1 VQESPLAR
9 SKKLPEVIALLPELG
24 GDARALL
31 DALREKRVAGFHAK
45 LIEEAEDAWSAAG
58 LLDPRTASDAS
69 ACHEAMQRRLE
80 PELRAGAVT
89 LEEVARLAD
98 WWWRAVERGER
109 SGSA

>member
-1 VQESPLAR
+1 
-9 SKKLPEVIALLPELG
+9 
-24 GDARALL
+24 
-31 DALREKRVAGFHAK
+31 
-45 LIEEAEDAWSAAG
+45 
-58 LLDPRTASDAS
+58 
-69 ACHEAMQRRLE
+69 MQRRLE